1 MSALLLLKKLK
12 KCWMGCNRMLSVA
25 HLSEPLKAL
34 RVMREQHRDGVGL
47 RVSAGHLLC
56 RVEIDTA
63 TLGPD
68 RRAGTNTMPA
78 AT

>member
-1 MSALLLLKKLK
+1 MSAPLLLKKLK
-12 KCWMGCNRMLSVA
+12 KCWMGCNRMLSVT
-25 HLSEPLKAL
+25 HLREPLKVL

-47 RVSAGHLLC
+47 RVSAGRLLC
-56 RVEIDTA
+56 RAEIDTA

-68 RRAGTNTMPA
+68 RRAGMNTMPA